1 MTGLRCLGLA
11 VVASL
16 LISRVHDLSSIDSVF
31 FSSNLLPFGS
41 AVADSDAITSA
52 DERVGD
58 TTDASS
64 IFRTRSV
71 QVPATKSGLKPIPD
85 RAKATGENANEKK
98 AARASSSAKVQRKSA
113 SDANEQ
119 TDRDTGNSSRESSA
133 SEPAASEPAASEPA
147 ASEPAASEPLASE
160 PAERH
165 EAGYRGT
172 SPRADREGTT
182 RLAKLLRGSS
192 PANKEELKT
201 LQSRIRE
208 LTPKIIP
215 VTVAIQVG
223 RANGSGVI
231 VDASGHV
238 LTAAHVAGE
247 PGRDAIVF
255 LSDGRVAHGIT
266 LGMNQRLDAGLIK
279 ITEPGQWPHAPLGH
293 SADLTE
299 GQWCLATGHPGGY
312 NPDRPRPPVLRW
324 GRVLKVDESAILTDC
339 TLVGGDSGGPLFD
352 LQGNVIGIHSRIG
365 KNLTINVHVPIDPY
379 RDSWERLVSGEA
391 WNLMESETAM
401 PWMGVL
407 KNPDSDD
414 ATIHQVTPGS
424 PAFQAGLVAG
434 DRIVRVNDVPIATFA
449 ELKNEISQLAIG
461 ESIEVEIQRGDELH
475 VFKVTIA
482 AHPGTAP

>member
-16 LISRVHDLSSIDSVF
+16 LVSRVHDLSSIDSVF
-31 FSSNLLPFGS
+31 SASILLSFDS
-41 AVADSDAITSA
+41 ALVDSHAITSA
-52 DERVGD
+52 DARAGD
-58 TTDASS
+58 VAGDSTDARSA
-64 IFRTRSV
+64 FGTRSV
-71 QVPATKSGLKPIPD
+71 QAPATKSGLKPIPD
-85 RAKATGENANEKK
+85 RAKATGENASEKK
-98 AARASSSAKVQRKSA
+98 AARAAGSSKAQRTSAR
-113 SDANEQ
+113 DTHEQ
-119 TDRDTGNSSRESSA
+119 TDRDTENSSREQIA
-133 SEPAASEPAASEPA
+133 NAPMATEPV
-147 ASEPAASEPLASE
+147 
-160 PAERH
+160 ERH

-192 PANKEELKT
+192 PANKDELKT

-324 GRVLKVDESAILTDC
+324 GRVLKVDESAVLTDC

-379 RDSWERLVSGEA
+379 RDSWERLVNGEA

-434 DRIVRVNDVPIATFA
+434 DRIVRVNDVRITTFA

-482 AHPGTAP
+482 AHPGSAP

>member
-1 MTGLRCLGLA
+1 MIGLRCLGLA
-11 VVASL
+11 VIASL
-16 LISRVHDLSSIDSVF
+16 LVSRSDECTSRCSSFVGDSR
-31 FSSNLLPFGS
+31 SSAVTDAHATQLVQVTADTPSPAGRPS
-41 AVADSDAITSA
+41 AVAKDSLKPSVEKPGA
-52 DERVGD
+52 DPSPN
-58 TTDASS
+58 ASVRAAVEKKPQS
-64 IFRTRSV
+64 GRAVSEKSS
-71 QVPATKSGLKPIPD
+71 KSG
-85 RAKATGENANEKK
+85 
-98 AARASSSAKVQRKSA
+98 QKS
-113 SDANEQ
+113 EQ
-119 TDRDTGNSSRESSA
+119 VREQSQ
-133 SEPAASEPAASEPA
+133 
-147 ASEPAASEPLASE
+147 
-160 PAERH
+160 RH
-165 EAGYRGT
+165 ETGYRGT

-192 PANKEELKT
+192 PANREELKT
-201 LQSRIRE
+201 LQNRIRE

-231 VDASGHV
+231 VDAAGHV

-255 LSDGRVAHGIT
+255 LSDGRVAHGVT

-293 SADLTE
+293 SSELGE

-312 NPDRPRPPVLRW
+312 NPERPRPPVLRW

-379 RDSWERLVSGEA
+379 RDSWDRLVQSEA

-407 KNPDSDD
+407 KTPDSND
-414 ATIHQVTPGS
+414 ATIHEVTPGS
-424 PAFQAGLVAG
+424 PAELAGLIAG
-434 DRIVRVNDVPIATFA
+434 DRIVRVNQMQIGTFM
-449 ELKNEISQLAIG
+449 ELKTEISQLAIG
-461 ESIEVEIQRGDELH
+461 ETIEVEIQRGDEVH
-475 VFKVTIA
+475 VFKLTIA
-482 AHPGTAP
+482 AHPGSTE